1 MDEKRAINGRVI
13 VMEDYG
19 TLPAQR
25 PHDDDTVHII
35 DADELV
41 SARASLSGDFM
52 RIYRCS
58 FVPAWHQYPRFK
70 DLSLLRKPE
79 I

>member
-19 TLPAQR
+19 TLPAQK
-25 PHDDDTVHII
+25 PPDDDTIHII

-41 SARASLSGDFM
+41 SA
-52 RIYRCS
+52 C
-58 FVPAWHQYPRFK
+58 PC
-70 DLSLLRKPE
+70 
-79 I
+79 